1 MLDAERPSES
11 SSALPTDEWIR
22 ILDEDYLNG
31 YIMDDG
37 ATVKV
42 AVGDEET
49 RKAVVSTLVDL
60 ANHANFV
67 TARVDALTC
76 KVHLVH
82 NLFNG
87 VAQQIDWPS
96 LARLF
101 VRRGLAERGYPAPS
115 GDGLDLQVIADEH
128 GLELALMRRE
138 LLQMLTERL
147 YQNTDLTR
155 EMRLAAVQLCLAV
168 AEGTDQA
175 TRMGQNIQEWL
186 CGELRLV
193 SALKQ
198 ALIFQKV
205 NRHNARGLLSSLGS
219 WARMAGKSGV
229 VVTVDIARYLEQAA
243 DPNQGLKFSKSAT
256 LEVYEVVRQF
266 IDGTDEMEGTMLVFL
281 TGPEFLIDGVRGM
294 KSYGALRLRLYADV
308 LDRSRPNPLSPMVT
322 LG

>member
-1 MLDAERPSES
+1 
-11 SSALPTDEWIR
+11 
-22 ILDEDYLNG
+22 
-31 YIMDDG
+31 MDGG

-42 AVGDEET
+42 VVANDDT
-49 RKAVVSTLVDL
+49 RKTVATTLVDL
-60 ANHANFV
+60 SGNANFV
-67 TARVDALTC
+67 TAKVDAISC

-87 VAQQIDWPS
+87 IAQQIDWLN
-96 LARLF
+96 LARHF
-101 VRRGLAERGYPAPS
+101 VRRGLAQRGYPAPL
-115 GDGLDLQVIADEH
+115 GDGLDLQEIADKH

-138 LLQMLTERL
+138 LNQMLTARL
-147 YQNTDLTR
+147 YQNPDLNR

-175 TRMGQNIQEWL
+175 TKMGQNIQEWL
-186 CGELRLV
+186 CGELRLI

-205 NRHNARGLLSSLGS
+205 NRHNARGLVSSLGS

-229 VVTVDIARYLEQAA
+229 VVTLDIARYLEQAA
-243 DPNQGLKFSKSAT
+243 DPNLGLKFSKSAT
-256 LEVYEVVRQF
+256 LEVYEVIRQF

-281 TGPEFLIDGVRGM
+281 TGPDFLTDPQRGM
-294 KSYGALRLRLYADV
+294 KSYDALRLRLYADV
-308 LDRSRPNPLSPMVT
+308 LDRSRPNPLSPMVS